1 MEIKPHVGVPGWRW
15 ASAVLSAWTQ
25 APGVGITEAGEKA
38 GGEEGEQAA
47 LNTTELPKAWEAL
60 RIGSKVEQRVTAS

>member
-1 MEIKPHVGVPGWRW
+1 MEVG
-15 ASAVLSAWTQ
+15 SAVLSAWTQ

-38 GGEEGEQAA
+38 GGEEGERST

-60 RIGSKVEQRVTAS
+60 RIGSKAEQKFTAS